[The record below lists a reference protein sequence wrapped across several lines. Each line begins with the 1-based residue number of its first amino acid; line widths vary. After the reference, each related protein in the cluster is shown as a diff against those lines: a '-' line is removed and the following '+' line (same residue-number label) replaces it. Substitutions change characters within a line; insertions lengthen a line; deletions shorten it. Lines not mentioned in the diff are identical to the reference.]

1 LILAR
6 TTGLKGTTAIL
17 SLFFLVIE
25 TYKLPRPV
33 NLEVTNEGLNI
44 IVSSKGPAC
53 PQKFQY
59 LWDGFGRQ
67 LMDLNA
73 VSCQDVRNLFDTG
86 SRSPAVKK
94 SRNTTLSFFRGFSVV
109 SFPGN
114 RQIPGSKQPSNRSA
128 SKSA

>member
-1 LILAR
+1 
-6 TTGLKGTTAIL
+6 
-17 SLFFLVIE
+17 
-25 TYKLPRPV
+25 V
-33 NLEVTNEGLNI
+33 NLKVANEGINI

-59 LWDGFGRQ
+59 LWDRVGHQ

-73 VSCQDVRNLFDTG
+73 VSRQDVRKLLG
-86 SRSPAVKK
+86 HRQPKPCGEK
-94 SRNTTLSFFRGFSVV
+94 SRKTTLSFLWGFDVV
-109 SFPGN
+109 SLPGN